1 MRFSG
6 ERVFR
11 PAQPRAHQRS
21 CQRIL
26 SAWSRWRDRSIL
38 FETELGECLGNKT
51 FLISLAA
58 HGQVEDHRC
67 DTLPRP
73 TAFVGRETKLGA
85 NDIKGPEHALKV
97 MRLEGTG
104 P

>member
-1 MRFSG
+1 M
-6 ERVFR
+6 
-11 PAQPRAHQRS
+11 
-21 CQRIL
+21 
-26 SAWSRWRDRSIL
+26 L

-67 DTLPRP
+67 DALPRP

-85 NDIKGPEHALKV
+85 NDIKGPEHNFKV
-97 MRLEGTG
+97 VRLEGTG